1 MNGPWSGTARAWT
14 AVPAAWG
21 QGGDGPV
28 AAVAVGMAGA
38 ELAVPAAVPV
48 AVAHPACAPGTA
60 VARPGTAATVSTAT
74 VAGPTAVLGAN
85 LEPGLGLAE
94 ESGPA
99 GTAGLALGGQP
110 VQAMTAAAAPTRA
123 AHASV
128 TPGPCLAGTGRRE
141 VARLSSP
148 PTTAVRLFSPVC
160 LTRSLRSAIDIEQ
173 T

>member
-14 AVPAAWG
+14 AVPAAWD
-21 QGGDGPV
+21 QGGEVAV

-38 ELAVPAAVPV
+38 ELAVPAAAPV
-48 AVAHPACAPGTA
+48 ALAHPACAPGTA

-74 VAGPTAVLGAN
+74 ATGLAVLLGAN
-85 LEPGLGLAE
+85 VEPGLGLAE

-99 GTAGLALGGQP
+99 GTARLALGGQP
-110 VQAMTAAAAPTRA
+110 AQAMTAVVAPA
-123 AHASV
+123 GPVPAGV

-148 PTTAVRLFSPVC
+148 PTTVAGLFSPVC
-160 LTRSLRSAIDIEQ
+160 LTHGLRSAIDIEQ